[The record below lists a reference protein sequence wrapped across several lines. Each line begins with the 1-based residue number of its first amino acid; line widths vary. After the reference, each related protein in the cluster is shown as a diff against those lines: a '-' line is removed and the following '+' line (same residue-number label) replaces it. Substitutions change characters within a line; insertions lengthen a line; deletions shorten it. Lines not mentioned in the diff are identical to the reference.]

1 MDASSVDRVIDCN
14 GSGFVLTWCD
24 APLVSGV
31 DAVSGCCRHKGCF
44 GKIKIK
50 YCAPPSLETS
60 LQPSAWALMS
70 GSCHGKC
77 SRAQI
82 TYMCKILTSFSG
94 WAASAVIADV
104 QMAKYHSKSN
114 QCFLENRRLFG
125 FVITCDYWLVNIMT
139 IFCTSLLNRA
149 SWMVVCLPAS
159 SHTVSLL
166 HTSAERGSIFSSL
179 SLELC

>member
-1 MDASSVDRVIDCN
+1 MWRATRVRCRRCVR
-14 GSGFVLTWCD
+14 VLQTQRLLWEN
-24 APLVSGV
+24 
-31 DAVSGCCRHKGCF
+31 KN
-44 GKIKIK
+44 KIL
-50 YCAPPSLETS
+50 CPPSLETS

-139 IFCTSLLNRA
+139 IFCTSLSNRA
-149 SWMVVCLPAS
+149 SWMVVCFPAS
-159 SHTVSLL
+159 SHAVSLL